1 MRVDEA
7 LARVDVSL
15 NNATLDGVSQFRIIH
30 GKGTGALR
38 RAIREYLAGHTLVAS
53 AAADEGAGG
62 DGVTVVAIR

>member
-38 RAIREYLAGHTLVAS
+38 RAIREYLAGHTLVDS
-53 AAADEGAGG
+53 AAPDEGAGG